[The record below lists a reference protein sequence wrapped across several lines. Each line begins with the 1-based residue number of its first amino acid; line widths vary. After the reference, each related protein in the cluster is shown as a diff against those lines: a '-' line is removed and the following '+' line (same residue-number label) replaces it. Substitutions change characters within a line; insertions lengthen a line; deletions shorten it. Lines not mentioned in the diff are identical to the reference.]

1 MCEIVYETFLQIDKC
16 ESLCK
21 EFYSGPSRSML
32 ACISLS
38 IIEGRYSDI
47 WKDWCFCGVWNW
59 DILRKLCITWSN
71 IILSKRVRK
80 YNVMVVKGDNTKLKN
95 ITNFSIFFVLDYST
109 GYYLST
115 SQIEGEMKW
124 REREREMKIIV

>member
-1 MCEIVYETFLQIDKC
+1 MVKCVKIVYETFLQIDKC

-21 EFYSGPSRSML
+21 EFYSGSSRSLL

-38 IIEGRYSDI
+38 IIEDRYSDI

-71 IILSKRVRK
+71 IILSKRVRN
-80 YNVMVVKGDNTKLKN
+80 YNVMVLKRDNTKLKKY
-95 ITNFSIFFVLDYST
+95 T
-109 GYYLST
+109 
-115 SQIEGEMKW
+115 
-124 REREREMKIIV
+124 